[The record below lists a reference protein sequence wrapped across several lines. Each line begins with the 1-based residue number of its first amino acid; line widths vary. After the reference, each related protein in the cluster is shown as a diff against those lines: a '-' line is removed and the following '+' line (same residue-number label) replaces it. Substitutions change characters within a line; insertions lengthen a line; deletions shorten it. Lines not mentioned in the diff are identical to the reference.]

1 NCEFTRELGRERDDR
16 EPMMIVQVHLSAPD
30 DRSIARN
37 IHNQMS
43 RQSLGGFG
51 RDKNLF
57 VWPIERLVRRQQDAI
72 MRIIPE
78 DFVVRRSGAMPVAR
92 VKDEGIAVVL
102 VGIVRISRNL
112 QIVNSCGAEAVRPY
126 CPKEVAAAGLV
137 VFVTIIDMVVAA
149 FA

>member
-1 NCEFTRELGRERDDR
+1 MWKEHSPHAEGDFISRLCCGFERIRRNCEFTRELGRERDDR

-43 RQSLGGFG
+43 RQSLGGFR

-72 MRIIPE
+72 VRIIPE
-78 DFVVRRSGAMPVAR
+78 DLVVRRCGAMPVAH

-102 VGIVRISRNL
+102 IGILGIS
-112 QIVNSCGAEAVRPY
+112 
-126 CPKEVAAAGLV
+126 
-137 VFVTIIDMVVAA
+137 
-149 FA
+149 